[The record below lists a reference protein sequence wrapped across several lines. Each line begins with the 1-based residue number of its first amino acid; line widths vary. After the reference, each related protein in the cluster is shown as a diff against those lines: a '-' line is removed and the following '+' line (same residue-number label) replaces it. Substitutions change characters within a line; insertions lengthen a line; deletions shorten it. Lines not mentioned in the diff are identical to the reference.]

1 MSELVAKAKRMGIDP
16 GDYAKRLIEDGL
28 AFQREAEESSFA
40 QIMGPVRE
48 AAGDVSDAEIGN
60 LVETARADYHS
71 GGRRKK
77 R

>member
-77 R
+77 W